1 MRYIEVLTIGNLAV
15 EVSPQSHSKQHWLK
29 RFTKWGMKH
38 FIKAQAGNLI
48 GLITAAL
55 IPSVSIPVALLVSSL
70 IFYLALEN
78 PGMESLASLVVGL
91 ALGVLI

>member
-1 MRYIEVLTIGNLAV
+1 MRYVEVVTIGNLAV
-15 EVSPQSHSKQHWLK
+15 EVSPQPHSTQHWIK

-38 FIKAQAGNLI
+38 FIKAQTGSLI

-55 IPSVSIPVALLVSSL
+55 IPSVSIPVALLVSSI

-78 PGMESLASLVVGL
+78 PGMESLASLVAGL